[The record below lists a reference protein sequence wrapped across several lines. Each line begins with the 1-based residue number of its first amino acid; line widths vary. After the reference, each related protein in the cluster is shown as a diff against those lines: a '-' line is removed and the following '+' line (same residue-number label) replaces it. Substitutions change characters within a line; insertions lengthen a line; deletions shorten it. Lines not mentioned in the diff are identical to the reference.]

1 MGMYT
6 ELNIGVQI
14 VNDEKVIKKLNYMLN
29 ESDKDIQIEH
39 PLFDDNRRWR
49 YMLKCDSYYFDS
61 QTDSKL
67 YRDDLYKDDPM
78 YFLNVRCN
86 LKNYNNEIKLFFDW
100 LCPYIMT
107 DGLLGYMRY
116 EDAENPTLIY
126 KENGKIVYEPVTRL
140 NKSKVL

>member
-14 VNDEKVIKKLNYMLN
+14 VNNEKAIKKLNYMLN

-39 PLFDDNRRWR
+39 PLFDNERRWR

-61 QTDSKL
+61 QADSKL
-67 YRDDLYKDDPM
+67 YRDDLYEDDPM

-86 LKNYNNEIKLFFDW
+86 LKNYDDEIELFLDW
-100 LCPYIMT
+100 LCPYIIT
-107 DGLLGYMRY
+107 EGFLGYMRCE
-116 EDAENPTLIY
+116 EDESPTLIY

-140 NKSKVL
+140 NET

>member
-14 VNDEKVIKKLNYMLN
+14 VNDEKAIKKLNYMLN

-39 PLFDDNRRWR
+39 PLFDNKRRWR
-49 YMLKCDSYYFDS
+49 YMLQCDSYYFDS

-86 LKNYNNEIKLFFDW
+86 LKNYNDEIELFLDW

-107 DGLLGYMRY
+107 EGFLGYMRY
-116 EDAENPTLIY
+116 EEAESPTLIY

-140 NKSKVL
+140 NKT

>member
-14 VNDEKVIKKLNYMLN
+14 VNDEKAIKKLNYMLN
-29 ESDKDIQIEH
+29 ESDEDIQIEH
-39 PLFDDNRRWR
+39 PLFDDKTRWR

-67 YRDDLYKDDPM
+67 YRDDLYEDDPM

-86 LKNYNNEIKLFFDW
+86 LKNYNDEIELFLDW

-107 DGLLGYMRY
+107 ESFLGYMRY
-116 EDAENPTLIY
+116 EEAESPTLIY

-140 NKSKVL
+140 NKT